1 MSKEY
6 ESQRATGQQVI
17 ATELA
22 KQVGLA
28 AEGQAHANVARI
40 HAEGDA
46 SRSKSAAKR
55 EARNAEYWSNRAL
68 SAEKIALSAQ
78 DALAQKEALLKEWM
92 HSHFSFRLLS
102 RKYGARLGISDEQRQ
117 KDLDDCVLEIAG
129 DKPEFADTKATNAVK
144 KERGIK

>member
-1 MSKEY
+1 MDEKDAVIIGMGDRIREQIRHNSEIK
-6 ESQRATGQQVI
+6 QQNNVQ
-17 ATELA
+17 AGLSGSASADADSRVRLA
-22 KQVGLA
+22 Q
-28 AEGQAHANVARI
+28 EDARL
-40 HAEGDA
+40 
-46 SRSKSAAKR
+46 SNL
-55 EARNAEYWSNRAL
+55 EAR
-68 SAEKIALSAQ
+68 KAQ
-78 DALAQKEALLKEWM
+78 EALAQKEALLKEWM